1 MKKIIV
7 LSALVLTLILSGC
20 GINTAFV
27 ENVSNT
33 ITNVELS
40 KKNFKVLEKV
50 NGESSNTY
58 ILGIGGLSNKSLI
71 EKAKNQMM
79 DNANLKGGSKI
90 VINITYDT
98 HISMVYPF
106 FFKKTITAA
115 GYVVEFT
122 E

>member
-1 MKKIIV
+1 MKKTLF

-20 GINTAFV
+20 GINTSIV
-27 ENVSNT
+27 GNVSNT

-40 KKNFKVLEKV
+40 KKNFKILDKV
-50 NGESSNTY
+50 TGESSNMY

-79 DNANLKGGSKI
+79 DNANLKGGSKT
-90 VINITYDT
+90 VVNITYDT
-98 HISMVYPF
+98 HITIIYPI